1 MEIIRIRLDELTP
14 DPNNAKDHPAW
25 QIEQIKASIE
35 TFGNLDPIGVWGD
48 DNIIVEGHGRYLALK
63 ELGYNE
69 VEVIRLDWLTE
80 DERKAYALAHNKLTM
95 NSDFDAEMLQLNLD
109 SISEIN
115 MALFGFEVEA
125 PEEPEAPIF
134 EDEAPEDA
142 PTRCNPGDIW
152 EMDGHRLLCGDSTDA
167 DQVGQLMNGERA
179 SMVFTDPPYGYS
191 YKSNMSD
198 RFEVIQNDDKMLDF
212 FPSVKKY
219 NDGFVYVCAAWK
231 NIDAWMQLFKMYY
244 PVTNVIIW
252 DKGGG
257 GMGDLT
263 GTFATDYEMILVS
276 NNGKDIIGKRTGSVW
291 NFTPVEVAHMKKN
304 ELVALFLEMRKYNS
318 VWKIAKDNGA
328 DYVHPTQKPVALSA
342 RAIRSSTTDGIV
354 LDLFGGS
361 GSTLIACE
369 QLGRKCYICELDPK
383 YCDVIL
389 QRWENLT
396 GRKAKLLNKGG
407 DDDAT

>member
-1 MEIIRIRLDELTP
+1 
-14 DPNNAKDHPAW
+14 
-25 QIEQIKASIE
+25 
-35 TFGNLDPIGVWGD
+35 
-48 DNIIVEGHGRYLALK
+48 
-63 ELGYNE
+63 
-69 VEVIRLDWLTE
+69 
-80 DERKAYALAHNKLTM
+80 
-95 NSDFDAEMLQLNLD
+95 
-109 SISEIN
+109 
-115 MALFGFEVEA
+115 
-125 PEEPEAPIF
+125 
-134 EDEAPEDA
+134 
-142 PTRCNPGDIW
+142 
-152 EMDGHRLLCGDSTDA
+152 MDGHRLLCGDSTDA
-167 DQVGQLMNGERA
+167 EQVGQLMNGERA

-219 NDGFVYVCAAWK
+219 NDGFIYVCAAWK
-231 NIDAWMQLFKMYY
+231 NVDAWMQLFKKYY
-244 PVTNVIIW
+244 PLTNIIVW

-257 GMGDLT
+257 GMGDLA
-263 GTFATDYEMILVS
+263 GTFATDYELILVS
-276 NNGKDIIGKRTGSVW
+276 NNGQEIVGKRIGSVW
-291 NFTPVEVAHMKKN
+291 NFTPDEVAHMKKN

-369 QLGRKCYICELDPK
+369 QLGRKCYLCELDPK